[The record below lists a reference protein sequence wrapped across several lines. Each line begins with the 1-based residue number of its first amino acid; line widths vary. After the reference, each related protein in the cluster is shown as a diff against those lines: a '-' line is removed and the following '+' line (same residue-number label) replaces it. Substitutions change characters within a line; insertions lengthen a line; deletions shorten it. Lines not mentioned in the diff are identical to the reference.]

1 MSAANTT
8 YHPAKFL
15 DELEGNQHIVLL
27 YDTQELGD
35 LMVARYFLN
44 GLKKRESCIFFSD
57 DDPGPMEE
65 RLRFQGMELGR
76 YKEENLYRSYQTRP
90 PRADMEVLQILR
102 TLRADA
108 VRGMRGPFRFAGRTI
123 MDIETTRGML
133 QGMEVERTGQEHFS
147 EFDNAQLCFY
157 DVRKL
162 EPTRKSEWI
171 RGLLENHD
179 QVFYATSPDKAVG
192 FDTSLLRDGE

>member
-1 MSAANTT
+1 VSAANTT
-8 YHPAKFL
+8 YHPVKFL
-15 DELEGNQHIVLL
+15 DELEGNRHIVLL
-27 YDTQELGD
+27 YDNQELGD

-44 GLKKRESCIFFSD
+44 GWKKEESCIFFSD
-57 DDPGPMEE
+57 EDPGPMEE
-65 RLRFQGMELGR
+65 YLRSQGIDLGK
-76 YKEENLYRSYQTRP
+76 YKDALLYRSYRTRP

-102 TLRADA
+102 TIRADA

-133 QGMEVERTGQEHFS
+133 QGMEVERTGQEHFP

-157 DVRKL
+157 DIRKL
-162 EPTRKSEWI
+162 EPTRKREWI

-179 QVFYATSPDKAVG
+179 QIIYATSPDKAVG
-192 FDTSLLRDGE
+192 FDTALLREDE